1 MGKKKEPTNNN
12 IETLT
17 EFLFEKT
24 QTWAK
29 KNGFNKKEE
38 KQDYKCSVKATEV
51 SRILDKHSFS
61 GHDSAVRELM
71 EAIIEEK
78 LPSAKKEVLVL
89 ARPIEYEVGIIIVPL
104 SDPNSHGYPIGEPL
118 LLITKEGSGFNAKGT
133 PRTTMLPHD
142 SLTAI
147 RPATKNE
154 IQQFFEDVDNSK
166 DKNLRLILAALFLN
180 KGM

>member
-38 KQDYKCSVKATEV
+38 KQDYKCSVKAIEIAH
-51 SRILDKHSFS
+51 ILNSHSFS
-61 GHDSAVRELM
+61 GHDAVIKSLVES
-71 EAIIEEK
+71 IIEET
-78 LPSAKKEVLVL
+78 LPSVKKEVPTIQL
-89 ARPIEYEVGIIIVPL
+89 EYEVGVVVVPL

-118 LLITKEGSGFNAKGT
+118 LLITNNGNGFNAKGT
-133 PRTTMLPHD
+133 PRTTMLPHG

-147 RPATKNE
+147 RPATRNE
-154 IQQFFEDVDNSK
+154 IQQFLEDIDESK
-166 DKNLRLILAALFLN
+166 DKNLKLTLAALFLN